1 MRPALPNKHGA
12 WEKMSRTPSEKPH
25 LIRLRVKCCKL
36 VDQPDM
42 EELAIELNMMSHW
55 LELMVKL
62 DEGFDLNIEAIKDEE
77 CISVVEAVL
86 SGKRPVAELPKA
98 ASPAE

>member
-1 MRPALPNKHGA
+1 MRPFLPNERGA
-12 WEKMSRTPSEKPH
+12 WEKFQKTPSDGH
-25 LIRLRVKCCKL
+25 HMIRLRVKCCKL

-77 CISVVEAVL
+77 SIGIVEAVL

-98 ASPAE
+98 LPPVE